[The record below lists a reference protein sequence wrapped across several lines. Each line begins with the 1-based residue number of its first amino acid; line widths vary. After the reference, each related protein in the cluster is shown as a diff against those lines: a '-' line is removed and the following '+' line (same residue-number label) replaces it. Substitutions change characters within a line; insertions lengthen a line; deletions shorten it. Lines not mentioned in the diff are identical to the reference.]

1 MDCLRLD
8 LPLSGSTETDTCED
22 YSISIPKVKNEEN
35 LFLWYI
41 NLFRSV
47 CSILPIIIYAKANI
61 YIYTWSFRNIPATK
75 SVCYRVSRN
84 LIKTLVFRF
93 PLACSRK
100 FHTYVFAS
108 YTKQSTVCSELFVR
122 IFYAT
127 CVFSIGAGVFGLSM
141 TIFKVRKHSGKV
153 VEGRSGWT
161 WALRS
166 QKKLVLKNEVSS

>member
-22 YSISIPKVKNEEN
+22 YSISIPKVKMKN
-35 LFLWYI
+35 LFLWYM

-61 YIYTWSFRNIPATK
+61 YIYTWLFRNIPATK

-93 PLACSRK
+93 PLACSQN
-100 FHTYVFAS
+100 FIPMYSLVIPSNLQYVRNYLSESFCHLCVLHWGRCVW
-108 YTKQSTVCSELFVR
+108 TK
-122 IFYAT
+122 YDD
-127 CVFSIGAGVFGLSM
+127 
-141 TIFKVRKHSGKV
+141 FKVRKHSGKV

-161 WALRS
+161 
-166 QKKLVLKNEVSS
+166 